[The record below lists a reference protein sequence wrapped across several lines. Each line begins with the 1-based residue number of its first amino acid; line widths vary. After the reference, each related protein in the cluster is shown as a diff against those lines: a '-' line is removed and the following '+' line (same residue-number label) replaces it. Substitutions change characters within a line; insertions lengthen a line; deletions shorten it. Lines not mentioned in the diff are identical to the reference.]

1 MPPQDPRQQPQF
13 PTPVAPTPRAPGQGL
28 ESTPYDFILNSKSS
42 KLPGSSGAKGGP
54 KLVYVAIGGVLLVV
68 VLFIVLSL
76 GKGSG
81 GSQELV
87 SIAEQQTELARVAAL
102 NSDQLTSES
111 AMDYAIT
118 TQLSMLTAQQT
129 LLAYLKA
136 NGVSVDPS
144 KLAQQATDP
153 RTDAAL
159 TAAQANGSLDSTM
172 TSELTTELDRYNA
185 TLRDV
190 YQQSSSAQTQALLKG
205 FFDDSN
211 LLLELGKTKAST

>member
-1 MPPQDPRQQPQF
+1 MPRS
-13 PTPVAPTPRAPGQGL
+13 PGQGL
-28 ESTPYDFILNSKSS
+28 ESTPYDFILNAKSS
-42 KLPGSSGAKGGP
+42 KTPSTGGVKGGP
-54 KLVYVAIGGVLLVV
+54 KLLYVAIGGVLLVV

-81 GSQELV
+81 NSQGLV

-111 AMDYAIT
+111 TMDYAIT
-118 TQLSMLTAQQT
+118 TQLSMITAQQT
-129 LLAYLKA
+129 LLSYLKA
-136 NGVSVDPS
+136 NGVTIDPS

-159 TAAQANGSLDSTM
+159 TAAQSNGSLDSAM
-172 TSELTTELDRYNA
+172 TSELTTELERYNA
-185 TLRDV
+185 TLRSV
-190 YQQSSSAQTQALLKG
+190 YQQSSSPTTQALLKG

-211 LLLELGKTKAST
+211 LLLELGKTKASI